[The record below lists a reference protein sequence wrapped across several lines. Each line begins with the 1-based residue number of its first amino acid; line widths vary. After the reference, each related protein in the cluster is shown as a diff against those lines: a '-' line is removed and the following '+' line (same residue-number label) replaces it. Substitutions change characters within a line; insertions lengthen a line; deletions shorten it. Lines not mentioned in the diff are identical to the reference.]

1 MLVIYPANGDYK
13 KGGDFPIVAV
23 PTDME
28 GANPMEL
35 NDFQWWSYSEDF
47 QKWLKENP
55 REWTAESLVQEPDA
69 EGWLQMLKESYNQR
83 LLSSISEDKKVSSF
97 GEFTAIN
104 EENEKVASK
113 EEGKDGVK
121 LHYAYNKL
129 LTSNKLESEFKV
141 SAVNEEKGV
150 FLCLE
155 DPQSGQNIEETL
167 YALKMSPISVGST
180 SKVKIF
186 NVEETLPGGKLAEDA
201 NPDSLGE
208 WVIDNGKKVVQYGI
222 AGAAL
227 YGGLKVAGVVGGAIG
242 LRAVGRSLTGGAS
255 KKALGEILKRLGGG
269 AAAETGAVTQ
279 TSSGVLSRIASG
291 TTSGFKTFFGTPVSA
306 VVATGAGLKSA
317 VQAAKAGTGV
327 LAGFSSGMK
336 TSLQAASQAGK
347 FNPWVLLVQAVMAG
361 QKLWNWFSSNQAPRY
376 AQVEDFAFGN
386 FKPSEIKI
394 GVPITICWTQEAG
407 GVWGALSWIGLGN
420 DTRTTMEIVKIADV
434 GGNSIFILL
443 QVNSKNMS
451 KQLQEHDLT
460 LVSFADTENFERG
473 YLDNDDLELK
483 IKTIDGL
490 SNLTSV
496 YNFMGSCAWNEIVTT
511 WQGSSS
517 QYIESDDAAP
527 DKYSFYF
534 SDSEDNIINVLGTK
548 VTSEDLSK
556 FNDKDMAD
564 LFQIDKVK
572 GDIGPKDAGKGETE
586 VEVEKATESLW
597 NSPENKKI
605 LEGQVITSFS
615 DFNKITSGGIFEVE
629 AVKDPGEGEEAADTK
644 KDQKY
649 IGLTPEEKT
658 DPAKVAVYLVT
669 AKEYANPELRGKY
682 STGKFTNFMISKKDY
697 DAKDG
702 EQIDVE
708 PNTTE
713 PIDDAKAGV
722 YKFKKEEEAPVK
734 TQPIVKDEEGE
745 KDQEEGTEGPKKD
758 DYYITVD
765 PNDVEIKNKKSSSVI
780 RDKSVEGGVNIF
792 DEFLTDNDKE
802 ILKIENWK
810 TVTFVKEFYDN
821 RGDIIEVKIM
831 NRYAPW
837 GDRKRRYKATDGE
850 QFELAKKFAS
860 EVKDRIKYE

>member
-1 MLVIYPANGDYK
+1 MLVIYPANGDYR
-13 KGGDFPIVAV
+13 KGGDFPLVAV

-28 GANPMEL
+28 GANQMEL

-55 REWTAESLVQEPDA
+55 REWTAESLVQEPDS
-69 EGWLQMLKESYNQR
+69 EGWLQMLKENHTQR
-83 LLSSISEDKKVSSF
+83 LLDSISEGKKVSSF
-97 GEFTAIN
+97 EEFSALN
-104 EENEKVASK
+104 EEEKVASK

-129 LTSNKLESEFKV
+129 LSSNKLESEFKV
-141 SAVNEEKGV
+141 RDVNGEKGV

-255 KKALGEILKRLGGG
+255 KKALEEILKKLVGET
-269 AAAETGAVTQ
+269 ASEATGAQ
-279 TSSGVLSRIASG
+279 ASKGILSRMAAG
-291 TTSGFKTFFGTPVSA
+291 TSSGFKTFFGTPVSA
-306 VVATGAGLKSA
+306 VVATGAGLKGA

-361 QKLWNWFSSNQAPRY
+361 QKLWNWFSGNQAPRY

-386 FKPSEIKI
+386 FKPAEIKI
-394 GVPITICWTQEAG
+394 GVPITVCWTQEAG
-407 GVWGALSWIGLGN
+407 GVWGVLSWVGLGN

-460 LVSFADTENFERG
+460 LISFADSENFERG

-490 SNLTSV
+490 SNLSSV
-496 YNFMGSCAWNEIVTT
+496 YNFMGACAWNEIVTT
-511 WQGSSS
+511 WQGSSG
-517 QYIESDDAAP
+517 QYIESDESAP
-527 DKYSFYF
+527 DKYSFHF

-556 FNDKDMAD
+556 FNDKDIVD
-564 LFQIDKVK
+564 LFQVDKVK
-572 GDIGPKDAGKGETE
+572 GDIGPKDTDKKEAE
-586 VEVEKATESLW
+586 VEIESATESIW
-597 NSPENKKI
+597 NSPENKKL

-615 DFNKITSGGIFEVE
+615 DFNKITSGGLFE
-629 AVKDPGEGEEAADTK
+629 ADTVKDPGEGEEAVDTK

-649 IGLTPEEKT
+649 IGLTSEQKT
-658 DPAKVAVYLVT
+658 DPAKVAIYLVT

-702 EQIDVE
+702 EPIDAE

-713 PIDDAKAGV
+713 PIDDPKAGI
-722 YKFKKEEEAPVK
+722 YKFKKEEEAPVN
-734 TQPIVKDEEGE
+734 TQPLVKDEEVE
-745 KDQEEGTEGPKKD
+745 DKKDQEEEEKKD

-765 PNDVEIKNKKSSSVI
+765 PNDVEIKNKKSSSI
-780 RDKSVEGGVNIF
+780 IKDKSVEGGVNIF
-792 DEFLTDNDKE
+792 DEFLTDNDKD

-821 RGDIIEVKIM
+821 RGDVIEVKIM